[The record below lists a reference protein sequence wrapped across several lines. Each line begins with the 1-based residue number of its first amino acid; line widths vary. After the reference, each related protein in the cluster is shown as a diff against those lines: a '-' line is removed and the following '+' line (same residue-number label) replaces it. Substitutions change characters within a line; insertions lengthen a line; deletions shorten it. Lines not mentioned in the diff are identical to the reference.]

1 MNKRNTLLV
10 YLLLLLTGIQVSGQ
24 GNYKNFKVSVYTRSY
39 EVQKMAD
46 PHWLDSTWQVISSQL
61 KVDKIYLEVHR
72 DMNIVDRK
80 TLQSA
85 KKFFESKGLEV
96 AGGITYTID
105 ESNFLQTY
113 CYSREEYRKKA
124 QEVIEY
130 AAANFDEVILDDFFF
145 TNCKCESCVKAKGD
159 KSWSEY
165 RLDLM
170 TEASKNLILGP
181 AKKIN
186 PKVKVIIKYPNW
198 YDHFPEMG
206 FNLDT
211 EPKLFDGVYTGTET
225 RDAVFSEQH
234 LQPYLGYLV
243 FRFFNNLAPGK
254 NGGGWVDTGGM
265 RFYDRYAEQLWLT
278 IWAKAPEMTFFDYRQ
293 LLYPLKES
301 WTPAWKDEKT
311 SFDYSTFFPVKQP
324 ATVAQ
329 IGGHSMDIADK
340 IAGYL
345 GKPYG
350 IKCYRPY
357 HSSGEDFLENYL
369 GMIGIPVDLVP
380 EFPTDDGMIILTEH
394 AKQDPQLVEKIRQ
407 RLLEGKDVLVTSGLV
422 NALQDRG
429 LRNLV
434 NLEYTSRKAMVGE
447 FLLNRQIIKS
457 TKSMII
463 PQIQYNTNDS
473 WEMISG
479 MDSGLGWPL
488 LLAGNFAGG
497 RLYMLTVPENFD
509 DLYNLPAPVL
519 NKIRETVCKSFGIQ
533 INGGS
538 KVSLFLYDNN
548 TFIVE
553 SFNDQP
559 VEVEIALTK
568 KDVSITDL
576 STNKKPEMV
585 IIPESGNPR
594 GKPTP
599 QKYGYKITL
608 PTHSFAAFKME

>member
-1 MNKRNTLLV
+1 MIIFRKW
-10 YLLLLLTGIQVSGQ
+10 
-24 GNYKNFKVSVYTRSY
+24 
-39 EVQKMAD
+39 A
-46 PHWLDSTWQVISSQL
+46 STS
-61 KVDKIYLEVHR
+61 H
-72 DMNIVDRK
+72 
-80 TLQSA
+80 
-85 KKFFESKGLEV
+85 
-96 AGGITYTID
+96 
-105 ESNFLQTY
+105 
-113 CYSREEYRKKA
+113 
-124 QEVIEY
+124 
-130 AAANFDEVILDDFFF
+130 
-145 TNCKCESCVKAKGD
+145 
-159 KSWSEY
+159 
-165 RLDLM
+165 
-170 TEASKNLILGP
+170 
-181 AKKIN
+181 
-186 PKVKVIIKYPNW
+186 
-198 YDHFPEMG
+198 
-206 FNLDT
+206 T

-311 SFDYSTFFPVKQP
+311 SFGYSTFFPVKKP

-329 IGGHSMDIADK
+329 IGGHSLDIIDK
-340 IAGYL
+340 IAAKL
-345 GKPYG
+345 GTPYG

-357 HSSGEDFLENYL
+357 HTSGEDFLENYL

-394 AKQDPQLVEKIRQ
+394 AKQDPKLVEKIKQ
-407 RLLEGKDVLVTSGLV
+407 RLLEGKDVLITSGLV

-434 NLEYTSRKAMVGE
+434 NLEYTSRKAFVGE

-457 TKSMII
+457 TEPMII

-473 WEMISG
+473 WEMVSG

-488 LLAGNFAGG
+488 LLAGNFANG
-497 RLYMLTVPENFD
+497 RLYMLTVPENFA
-509 DLYNLPAPVL
+509 DLYNLPVPVL
-519 NKIRETVCKSFGIQ
+519 NKIRETACKSFGIQ
-533 INGGS
+533 LNGAS

-568 KDVSITDL
+568 KDVSLTDM
-576 STNKKPEMV
+576 STGEKLVMNV
-585 IIPESGNPR
+585 IPESGNPR

-599 QKYGYKITL
+599 EKYGYKITL